1 MSSKI
6 NGKLVLDV
14 ISFIARFYMAWV
26 WIDAGVHKLGK
37 TLDMTQAIKGYDI
50 FTPDWALYLAT
61 VIGPLEVI
69 GGVLL
74 LLGLFLRKSSIV
86 ATVVLLLFMVGIAQA
101 WARGLDIDCGC
112 FGFDAQN
119 PDRGMDYAKTLLRD
133 AAYLFLTLWT
143 IKRPF
148 TKFALHP

>member
-1 MSSKI
+1 M
-6 NGKLVLDV
+6 LDV
-14 ISFIARFYMAWV
+14 ISFIARFGMAWV
-26 WIDAGVHKLGK
+26 WIEAGVHKLGK
-37 TLDMTQAIKGYDI
+37 TLDMTQAIKGYGI
-50 FTPDWALYLAT
+50 FTPEWAGYLAT

-74 LLGLFLRKSSIV
+74 LLGLFLRRSSIV
-86 ATVVLLLFMVGIAQA
+86 ATIVLLLFMVGIAQA

-112 FGFDAQN
+112 FGYDAQN

-133 AAYLFLTLWT
+133 AAYLFLTVWT

>member
-1 MSSKI
+1 M
-6 NGKLVLDV
+6 LDV
-14 ISFIARFYMAWV
+14 ISFIARFGMAWV
-26 WIDAGVHKLGK
+26 WIEAGVHKLGK
-37 TLDMTQAIKGYDI
+37 TLDMTQAIKGYGI
-50 FTPDWALYLAT
+50 FTPEWAGYLAT

-74 LLGLFLRKSSIV
+74 LLGLFLRRSSIV
-86 ATVVLLLFMVGIAQA
+86 ATIVLLLFMVGIAQA

-112 FGFDAQN
+112 FGYDAQN

-133 AAYLFLTLWT
+133 AAYLFLTVWT

-148 TKFALHP
+148 T

>member
-6 NGKLVLDV
+6 NGKLAFDV
-14 ISFIARFYMAWV
+14 ISFIARFGMAWV

-50 FTPDWALYLAT
+50 FT
-61 VIGPLEVI
+61 V
-69 GGVLL
+69 
-74 LLGLFLRKSSIV
+74 
-86 ATVVLLLFMVGIAQA
+86 
-101 WARGLDIDCGC
+101 
-112 FGFDAQN
+112 
-119 PDRGMDYAKTLLRD
+119 
-133 AAYLFLTLWT
+133 WT

>member
-1 MSSKI
+1 M
-6 NGKLVLDV
+6 LDV
-14 ISFIARFYMAWV
+14 ISFIARFGMAWV
-26 WIDAGVHKLGK
+26 WIEAGVHKLGK
-37 TLDMTQAIKGYDI
+37 TLDMTQAIKGYGI
-50 FTPDWALYLAT
+50 FTPEWAGYLAT

-74 LLGLFLRKSSIV
+74 LLGLFLRRSSIV
-86 ATVVLLLFMVGIAQA
+86 ATIVLLLFMVGIAQA

-112 FGFDAQN
+112 FGYDAQN

-133 AAYLFLTLWT
+133 AAYLFLSVWT

>member
-1 MSSKI
+1 M
-6 NGKLVLDV
+6 LDI
-14 ISFIARFYMAWV
+14 ISFIARFGMAWV
-26 WIDAGVHKLGK
+26 WIEAGVHKLGK
-37 TLDMTQAIKGYDI
+37 TLDMTQAIKGYGI
-50 FTPDWALYLAT
+50 FTPEWAGYLAT

-74 LLGLFLRKSSIV
+74 LLGLFLRRSSIV
-86 ATVVLLLFMVGIAQA
+86 ATIVLLLFMVGIAQA

-112 FGFDAQN
+112 FGYDAQN

-133 AAYLFLTLWT
+133 AAYLFLTVWT

>member
-1 MSSKI
+1 M
-6 NGKLVLDV
+6 LDV
-14 ISFIARFYMAWV
+14 ISFIARFGMAWV
-26 WIDAGVHKLGK
+26 WIEAGVHKLGK
-37 TLDMTQAIKGYDI
+37 TLDMTQAIKGYGI
-50 FTPDWALYLAT
+50 FTPEWAGYLAT

-74 LLGLFLRKSSIV
+74 LLGLFLRRSSIV
-86 ATVVLLLFMVGIAQA
+86 ATIVLLLFMVGITQA

-112 FGFDAQN
+112 FGYDAQN

-133 AAYLFLTLWT
+133 AAYLFLTVWT

>member
-14 ISFIARFYMAWV
+14 ISFIARFGMAWV
-26 WIDAGVHKLGK
+26 WIEAGVHKLGK
-37 TLDMTQAIKGYDI
+37 TLDMTQAIKGYGI
-50 FTPDWALYLAT
+50 FTPEWAGYLAT

-74 LLGLFLRKSSIV
+74 LLGLFLRRSSIV
-86 ATVVLLLFMVGIAQA
+86 ATIVLLLFMVGIAQA

-112 FGFDAQN
+112 FGYDAQN

-133 AAYLFLTLWT
+133 AAYLFLTVWT

>member
-1 MSSKI
+1 M
-6 NGKLVLDV
+6 LDI
-14 ISFIARFYMAWV
+14 ISFIARFGMAWV
-26 WIDAGVHKLGK
+26 WIEAGVHKLGK
-37 TLDMTQAIKGYDI
+37 TLDMTQAIKGYGI
-50 FTPDWALYLAT
+50 FTPEWAGYLAT

-74 LLGLFLRKSSIV
+74 LLGLFLRRSSIV
-86 ATVVLLLFMVGIAQA
+86 ATIVLLLFMVGIAQA

-112 FGFDAQN
+112 FGYDAQN

-133 AAYLFLTLWT
+133 AAYLFFTVWT

>member
-1 MSSKI
+1 VSSKI

-14 ISFIARFYMAWV
+14 ISFIARFGMAWV
-26 WIDAGVHKLGK
+26 WIEAGVHKLGK
-37 TLDMTQAIKGYDI
+37 TLDMTQAIKGYGI
-50 FTPDWALYLAT
+50 FTPEWAGYLAT

-74 LLGLFLRKSSIV
+74 LLGLFLRRSSIV
-86 ATVVLLLFMVGIAQA
+86 ATIVLLLFMVGIAQA

-112 FGFDAQN
+112 FGYDAQN

-133 AAYLFLTLWT
+133 AAYLFLTVWT

>member
-1 MSSKI
+1 M
-6 NGKLVLDV
+6 LDV
-14 ISFIARFYMAWV
+14 ISFIARFGMAWV
-26 WIDAGVHKLGK
+26 WIEAGVHKLGK
-37 TLDMTQAIKGYDI
+37 TLDMTQAIKGYGI
-50 FTPDWALYLAT
+50 FTPEWAGYLAT

-74 LLGLFLRKSSIV
+74 LLGLFLRRSSIV
-86 ATVVLLLFMVGIAQA
+86 ATIVLQLFMVGIAQA

-112 FGFDAQN
+112 FGYDAQN

-133 AAYLFLTLWT
+133 AAYLFLTVWT

>member
-1 MSSKI
+1 M
-6 NGKLVLDV
+6 VLDV
-14 ISFIARFYMAWV
+14 ISFIARFGMAWV
-26 WIDAGVHKLGK
+26 WIEAGVHKLGK
-37 TLDMTQAIKGYDI
+37 TLDMTQAIKGYGI
-50 FTPDWALYLAT
+50 FTPEWAGYLAT

-74 LLGLFLRKSSIV
+74 LLGLFLRRSSIV
-86 ATVVLLLFMVGIAQA
+86 ATIVLLLFMVGIAQA

-112 FGFDAQN
+112 FGYDAQN

-133 AAYLFLTLWT
+133 AAYLFLTVWT

>member
-1 MSSKI
+1 MSNKI

-50 FTPDWALYLAT
+50 ITPDWAGYLAI
-61 VIGPLEVI
+61 VMGPLEII

-74 LLGLFLRKSSIV
+74 LLGLFLRQSSIV
-86 ATVVLLLFMVGIAQA
+86 ATCVLLLFMVGIAQA

-112 FGFDAQN
+112 FGYDAQN

-148 TKFALHP
+148 TKVALHP

>member
-1 MSSKI
+1 
-6 NGKLVLDV
+6 VLDV
-14 ISFIARFYMAWV
+14 ISFIARFGMAWV
-26 WIDAGVHKLGK
+26 WIEAGVHKLGK
-37 TLDMTQAIKGYDI
+37 TLDMTQAIKGYGI
-50 FTPDWALYLAT
+50 FTPEWAGYLAT

-74 LLGLFLRKSSIV
+74 LLGLFLRRSSIV
-86 ATVVLLLFMVGIAQA
+86 ATIVLLLFMVGIAQA

-112 FGFDAQN
+112 FGYDAQN

-133 AAYLFLTLWT
+133 AAYLFLTVWT

>member
-1 MSSKI
+1 M
-6 NGKLVLDV
+6 LDV
-14 ISFIARFYMAWV
+14 ISFIARFGMAWV
-26 WIDAGVHKLGK
+26 WIEAGVHKLGK
-37 TLDMTQAIKGYDI
+37 TLDMTQAIKGYGI
-50 FTPDWALYLAT
+50 FTPEWAGYLAT

-74 LLGLFLRKSSIV
+74 LLGLFLRRSSIV
-86 ATVVLLLFMVGIAQA
+86 ATIVLLLFMVGIAQA

-112 FGFDAQN
+112 FGYDAQN

-133 AAYLFLTLWT
+133 AAYLFFTVWT
-143 IKRPF
+143 IRRPF

>member
-1 MSSKI
+1 MSSK
-6 NGKLVLDV
+6 NKGKLVLDI
-14 ISFIARFYMAWV
+14 ISFIARFGMAWV
-26 WIDAGVHKLGK
+26 WIEAGVHKLGK

-74 LLGLFLRKSSIV
+74 LLGLFLRRSSIV
-86 ATVVLLLFMVGIAQA
+86 ATIVLLLFMVGIAQA

-112 FGFDAQN
+112 FGYDA
-119 PDRGMDYAKTLLRD
+119 
-133 AAYLFLTLWT
+133 
-143 IKRPF
+143 
-148 TKFALHP
+148 

>member
-1 MSSKI
+1 VSSK
-6 NGKLVLDV
+6 NKGKLVLDI
-14 ISFIARFYMAWV
+14 ISFIARFGMAWV
-26 WIDAGVHKLGK
+26 WIEAGVHKLGK
-37 TLDMTQAIKGYDI
+37 TLDMTQAIKGYGI
-50 FTPDWALYLAT
+50 FTPEWAGYLAT

-74 LLGLFLRKSSIV
+74 LLGLFLRRSSIV
-86 ATVVLLLFMVGIAQA
+86 ATIVLLLFMVGIAQA

-112 FGFDAQN
+112 FGYDAQN

-133 AAYLFLTLWT
+133 AAYLFLTVWT

>member
-14 ISFIARFYMAWV
+14 ISFIARFGMAWV
-26 WIDAGVHKLGK
+26 WIEAGVHKLGK
-37 TLDMTQAIKGYDI
+37 TLDMTQAIKGYGI
-50 FTPDWALYLAT
+50 FTPEWAGYLAT

-74 LLGLFLRKSSIV
+74 LLGLFLRRSSIV
-86 ATVVLLLFMVGIAQA
+86 ATIVLLLFMVGIAQA

-112 FGFDAQN
+112 FGYDAQN
-119 PDRGMDYAKTLLRD
+119 PDSGMDYAKTLLRD
-133 AAYLFLTLWT
+133 AAYLFLTVWT

>member
-1 MSSKI
+1 M
-6 NGKLVLDV
+6 LDS
-14 ISFIARFYMAWV
+14 ISFIARFGMAWV

-37 TLDMTQAIKGYDI
+37 TLDMTQAIKGYGI
-50 FTPDWALYLAT
+50 FTPEWAGYLAT

-74 LLGLFLRKSSIV
+74 LLGLFLRRSSIV
-86 ATVVLLLFMVGIAQA
+86 ATIVLLLFMVGIAQA

-112 FGFDAQN
+112 FGYDTQN

-133 AAYLFLTLWT
+133 AAYLFLTVWT

>member
-14 ISFIARFYMAWV
+14 ISFIARFGMAWV
-26 WIDAGVHKLGK
+26 WIEAGVHKLGK
-37 TLDMTQAIKGYDI
+37 TLDMTQAIKGYGI
-50 FTPDWALYLAT
+50 FTPEWAGYLAT

-74 LLGLFLRKSSIV
+74 LLGLFLRRSSIV
-86 ATVVLLLFMVGIAQA
+86 ATIVLQLFMVGIAQA

-112 FGFDAQN
+112 FGYDAQN

-133 AAYLFLTLWT
+133 AAYLFLTVWT

>member
-1 MSSKI
+1 M
-6 NGKLVLDV
+6 LDV
-14 ISFIARFYMAWV
+14 ISFIARFGMAWV
-26 WIDAGVHKLGK
+26 WMEAGVHKLGK
-37 TLDMTQAIKGYDI
+37 TLDMTQAIKGYGI
-50 FTPDWALYLAT
+50 FTPEWAGYLAT

-74 LLGLFLRKSSIV
+74 LLGLFLRRSSIV
-86 ATVVLLLFMVGIAQA
+86 ATIVLLLFMVGIAQA

-112 FGFDAQN
+112 FGYDAQN

-133 AAYLFLTLWT
+133 AAYLFLTVWT

>member
-1 MSSKI
+1 M
-6 NGKLVLDV
+6 LDI
-14 ISFIARFYMAWV
+14 ISFIARFGMAWV
-26 WIDAGVHKLGK
+26 WIEAGVHKLGK
-37 TLDMTQAIKGYDI
+37 TLDMTQAIKGYGI
-50 FTPDWALYLAT
+50 FTPEWAGYLAT

-74 LLGLFLRKSSIV
+74 LLGLFLRRSSIV
-86 ATVVLLLFMVGIAQA
+86 ATIVLLLFMVGIAQA

-112 FGFDAQN
+112 FGYDAQN

-133 AAYLFLTLWT
+133 AAYLFLSVWT

>member
-1 MSSKI
+1 VSSKI

-14 ISFIARFYMAWV
+14 ISFIARFGMAWV
-26 WIDAGVHKLGK
+26 WIEAGVHKLGK
-37 TLDMTQAIKGYDI
+37 TLDMTQAIKGYGI
-50 FTPDWALYLAT
+50 FTPEWAGYLAT

-74 LLGLFLRKSSIV
+74 LLGLFLRRSSIV
-86 ATVVLLLFMVGIAQA
+86 ATIVLLLFMVGIAQA

-112 FGFDAQN
+112 FGYDAQN

-133 AAYLFLTLWT
+133 AAYLFLSVWT

>member
-1 MSSKI
+1 M
-6 NGKLVLDV
+6 LDV
-14 ISFIARFYMAWV
+14 ISFIARFGMAWV
-26 WIDAGVHKLGK
+26 WIEAGVHKLGK
-37 TLDMTQAIKGYDI
+37 TLDMTQAIKGYGI
-50 FTPDWALYLAT
+50 FTPEWAGYLAT

-74 LLGLFLRKSSIV
+74 LLGLFLRRSSIV
-86 ATVVLLLFMVGIAQA
+86 ATIVLLLFMVGIAQA

-112 FGFDAQN
+112 FGYDAQN

-133 AAYLFLTLWT
+133 AAYLFFTVWT

>member
-1 MSSKI
+1 MQF
-6 NGKLVLDV
+6 L
-14 ISFIARFYMAWV
+14 RRV

-112 FGFDAQN
+112 FGYDAQN
-119 PDRGMDYAKTLLRD
+119 PDRGIDMRRR
-133 AAYLFLTLWT
+133 AAASSHNPFLGQDFG
-143 IKRPF
+143 RGSP
-148 TKFALHP
+148 

>member
-14 ISFIARFYMAWV
+14 ISFIARFGMAWV
-26 WIDAGVHKLGK
+26 WIEAGVHKLGK
-37 TLDMTQAIKGYDI
+37 TLDMTQAIKGYGI
-50 FTPDWALYLAT
+50 FTPEWAGYLAT

-74 LLGLFLRKSSIV
+74 LLGLFLRRSSIV
-86 ATVVLLLFMVGIAQA
+86 ATIVLLLFMVGIAQA

-112 FGFDAQN
+112 FGYDAQN

-133 AAYLFLTLWT
+133 AAYLFLSVWT

>member
-1 MSSKI
+1 M
-6 NGKLVLDV
+6 LDV
-14 ISFIARFYMAWV
+14 ISFIARFGMAWV
-26 WIDAGVHKLGK
+26 WIEAGVHKIGK
-37 TLDMTQAIKGYDI
+37 TLDMTQAIKGYGI
-50 FTPDWALYLAT
+50 FTPEWAGYLAT

-74 LLGLFLRKSSIV
+74 LLGLFLRRSSIV
-86 ATVVLLLFMVGIAQA
+86 ATIVLLLFMVGITQA

-112 FGFDAQN
+112 FGYDAQN

-133 AAYLFLTLWT
+133 AAYLFLTVWT